1 MKMKHWFSDEYL
13 VIQLDNIFLIEN
25 INDIYDRIDN
35 EDEHDENTGIKI
47 NIVFDEDDFCD

>member
-1 MKMKHWFSDEYL
+1 MKHWFSDEYL